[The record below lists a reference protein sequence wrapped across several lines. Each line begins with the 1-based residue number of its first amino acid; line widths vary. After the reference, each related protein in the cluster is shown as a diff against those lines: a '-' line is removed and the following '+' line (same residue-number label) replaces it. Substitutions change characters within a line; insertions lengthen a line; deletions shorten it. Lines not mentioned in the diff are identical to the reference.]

1 MEDGLP
7 SRLVYDAIQDKDGF
21 MWFATANGLCR
32 YDGNNF
38 KTYNTQN
45 SPLFSNTITGISLDA
60 NNHLFIQSIKNDGS
74 AYKINNIQALDLNQ
88 YKSIK
93 VMEAL
98 PKMPFKAEQINR
110 MIHDELGS
118 IFF

>member
-38 KTYNTQN
+38 KTYNII
-45 SPLFSNTITGISLDA
+45 LISLKYF
-60 NNHLFIQSIKNDGS
+60 NLIYN
-74 AYKINNIQALDLNQ
+74 Y
-88 YKSIK
+88 
-93 VMEAL
+93 
-98 PKMPFKAEQINR
+98 
-110 MIHDELGS
+110 
-118 IFF
+118 